1 MMIAI
6 VIATYKRKDGK
17 TPFYLTR
24 ALNSIMVQTYKE
36 WDVYLI
42 GDNYED
48 EDELYNIAK
57 DFENVDVINLAEA
70 KERNKYL
77 FGDYRLFCAGGVNA
91 ALYGVTQALKDGFK
105 YVCHLDHDDYWH
117 PDHLKKIAEVI
128 ETFDPL
134 FVCTISSHIIGNLP
148 NVEISGAIQHFLP
161 LPCGMIT
168 SSACI
173 KYSDTE
179 LRGRDV
185 FAETGEAYPADADL
199 WRRLSDEME
208 RENKPGYL
216 IASVTCYHDEE
227 GYSLRL

>member
-70 KERNKYL
+70 KERNKYP

-91 ALYGVTQALKDGFK
+91 ALYGVT
-105 YVCHLDHDDYWH
+105 
-117 PDHLKKIAEVI
+117 
-128 ETFDPL
+128 
-134 FVCTISSHIIGNLP
+134 
-148 NVEISGAIQHFLP
+148 
-161 LPCGMIT
+161 
-168 SSACI
+168 
-173 KYSDTE
+173 
-179 LRGRDV
+179 
-185 FAETGEAYPADADL
+185 
-199 WRRLSDEME
+199 
-208 RENKPGYL
+208 
-216 IASVTCYHDEE
+216 
-227 GYSLRL
+227 